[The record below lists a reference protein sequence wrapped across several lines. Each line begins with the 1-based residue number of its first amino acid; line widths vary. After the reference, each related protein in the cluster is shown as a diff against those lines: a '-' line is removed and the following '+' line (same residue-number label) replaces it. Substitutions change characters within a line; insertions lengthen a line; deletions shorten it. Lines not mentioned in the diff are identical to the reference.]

1 MSAATNAVA
10 SLRSENLTHDGIIT
24 EAACDTSRTYTQHP
38 LSAVYPPLSASEF
51 QSLKDSIDNIG
62 VQNPITLYQGQIID
76 GWHRYCAAKELGMSC
91 PTKEL
96 GGDVDLRDYAK
107 SQGARRNLTAS
118 QMALVITQIYDWQP
132 HGVKGGAFC

>member
-1 MSAATNAVA
+1 MSAAANAVA
-10 SLRSENLTHDGIIT
+10 SLRSEKFTHDGIIT
-24 EAACDTSRTYTQHP
+24 EAACDTSQTYIQHP

-107 SQGARRNLTAS
+107 SL
-118 QMALVITQIYDWQP
+118 MATQIP
-132 HGVKGGAFC
+132 PLVATSNSPTLSAVR